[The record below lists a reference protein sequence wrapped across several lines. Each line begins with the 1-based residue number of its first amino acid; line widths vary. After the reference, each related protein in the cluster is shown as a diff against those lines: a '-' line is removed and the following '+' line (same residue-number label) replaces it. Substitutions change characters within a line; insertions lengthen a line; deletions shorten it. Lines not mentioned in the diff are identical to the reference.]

1 MRQYATFLIPTICF
15 TFHLSSDTGFADILL
30 TASDKLFP
38 VFPSTRLH
46 FGLYFGLYFDMH
58 SDFEQMLTS
67 FSALMIVLALLLKP
81 ACSNSQEFDE
91 NKKNDKKK
99 KHGIRT
105 ICGLDDNLPRF
116 CHGA

>member
-1 MRQYATFLIPTICF
+1 
-15 TFHLSSDTGFADILL
+15 
-30 TASDKLFP
+30 
-38 VFPSTRLH
+38 
-46 FGLYFGLYFDMH
+46 MH
-58 SDFEQMLTS
+58 SAFEQMTS
-67 FSALMIVLALLLKP
+67 SFTALVVVLALLPGP
-81 ACSNSQEFDE
+81 ACSSSQEFDE

>member
-1 MRQYATFLIPTICF
+1 MT
-15 TFHLSSDTGFADILL
+15 
-30 TASDKLFP
+30 
-38 VFPSTRLH
+38 PST
-46 FGLYFGLYFDMH
+46 
-58 SDFEQMLTS
+58 
-67 FSALMIVLALLLKP
+67 ALVVVLALLPLLLKP
-81 ACSNSQEFDE
+81 ACSNLQKFDE

>member
-15 TFHLSSDTGFADILL
+15 TFHLSSNTGFADILL
-30 TASDKLFP
+30 AASDKLFP
-38 VFPSTRLH
+38 FFPDIKLH
-46 FGLYFGLYFDMH
+46 FGLHFDMH
-58 SDFEQMLTS
+58 SAFEQMTS
-67 FSALMIVLALLLKP
+67 SFTALVVVLALLPKP

-99 KHGIRT
+99 KHSIRT

>member
-15 TFHLSSDTGFADILL
+15 TFHLSSNTGFVNSIL
-30 TASDKLFP
+30 TANDKLLA
-38 VFPSTRLH
+38 VFPGT
-46 FGLYFGLYFDMH
+46 GLRSKYAFWLPVNASVIYG
-58 SDFEQMLTS
+58 SDGWFWLLGA
-67 FSALMIVLALLLKP
+67 SA
-81 ACSNSQEFDE
+81 ACSNLQKFNE

-99 KHGIRT
+99 KHGIRI